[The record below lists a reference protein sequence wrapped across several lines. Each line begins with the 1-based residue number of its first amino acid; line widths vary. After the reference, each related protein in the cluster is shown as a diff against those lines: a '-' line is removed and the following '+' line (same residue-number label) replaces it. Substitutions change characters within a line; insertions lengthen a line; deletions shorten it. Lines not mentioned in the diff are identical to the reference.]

1 VGALVLPTADGG
13 EVEVLDRDGF
23 AIGDHTV
30 RATFAAA
37 LAAHLARRGADLPGV
52 ILEEPEAFLHPG
64 AQEALRDELL
74 EVGVAAD
81 APVVMTTESPFVVPR
96 VPEAEVVAVARDLG
110 GATRVVGAARGDE
123 GQAPL
128 LGGLFRDA
136 GIAAVLD
143 R

>member
-1 VGALVLPTADGG
+1 EDSRPNVPAPSGRPVVAWADDRPGDVLARVAGQLDGAEREALAAELLPTLQRVLPEVGALVLPTADGG

-74 EVGVAAD
+74 EVGVAA
-81 APVVMTTESPFVVPR
+81 
-96 VPEAEVVAVARDLG
+96 
-110 GATRVVGAARGDE
+110 
-123 GQAPL
+123 
-128 LGGLFRDA
+128 
-136 GIAAVLD
+136 
-143 R
+143 